1 MKTLIMGASTNSE
14 RYAYK
19 AANSLLNHGHE
30 IELVGQEKGE
40 IKGHEIHTD
49 YPDLEGIDT
58 VTMYVGVK
66 NQPSL
71 YEYILK
77 QKPRR
82 IIFNPGAENPEF
94 EEMAEA
100 KGIETEEACT
110 LVLLATGQY

>member
-1 MKTLIMGASTNSE
+1 MKTLIVGASTNPE

-30 IELVGQEKGE
+30 IELVGQKEGE
-40 IKGHEIHTD
+40 IEGNKIHTD
-49 YPDLEGIDT
+49 YPDFEGIDT
-58 VTMYVGVK
+58 VTMYVGLK

-94 EEMAEA
+94 EALAEA
-100 KGIETEEACT
+100 EGIETEEACT
-110 LVLLATGQY
+110 LVLLSIGQY